1 VVHHIANVGSLLTA
15 VVSAVGNDIQLNG
28 VNLSLSDSAAQAKA
42 ARASAMADAAVRAN
56 QWAGLASRHLG
67 GIVSVSEA
75 APAPQ
80 FGGCGGCGAAGG
92 GGIAVMAGQTT
103 VSLTITVVYELL
115 A

>member
-1 VVHHIANVGSLLTA
+1 VGHP
-15 VVSAVGNDIQLNG
+15 G
-28 VNLSLSDSAAQAKA
+28 
-42 ARASAMADAAVRAN
+42 RAPP
-56 QWAGLASRHLG
+56 G

-75 APAPQ
+75 APTPQ

-92 GGIAVMAGQTT
+92 GGGAGIQVMAGQTT